1 MNKTQLCLYGIQ
13 EFNIKKMHLNDELVK
28 LLKAEPSVYRHL
40 NFKNKCIKKCII
52 SIYDD
57 ITYAF
62 LPKKL
67 KKDIQIINYIF
78 SRNPDIVFKNLAF
91 DDYKNINFSEL
102 NLSKKVRTY
111 ILRSLKVIFSKKLT
125 F

>member
-1 MNKTQLCLYGIQ
+1 MY
-13 EFNIKKMHLNDELVK
+13 KKNAL
-28 LLKAEPSVYRHL
+28 
-40 NFKNKCIKKCII
+40 I

-57 ITYAF
+57 INTYAF

-102 NLSKKVRTY
+102 NLTMKSSHIY
-111 ILRSLKVIFSKKLT
+111 F
-125 F
+125 